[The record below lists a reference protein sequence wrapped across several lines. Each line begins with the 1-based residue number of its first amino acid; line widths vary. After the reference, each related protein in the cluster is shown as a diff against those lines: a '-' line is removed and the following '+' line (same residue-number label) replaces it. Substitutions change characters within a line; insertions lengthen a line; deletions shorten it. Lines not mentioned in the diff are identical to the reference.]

1 MEVFQG
7 WFESAVA
14 ALGIIGGWIL
24 RTLWMDMKDLSTKV
38 QSIEILVAGEYVKK
52 AEIAQLSESLFKKL
66 DRIEDKLDGK
76 VDK

>member
-1 MEVFQG
+1 MEFFQV
-7 WFESAVA
+7 WFEAAVA
-14 ALGIIGGWIL
+14 VIGLIIGWVL
-24 RTLWMDMKDLSTKV
+24 RTLWSDMKDLSTKV

-52 AEIAQLSESLFKKL
+52 AEIAQLSDSLFKKL

>member
-1 MEVFQG
+1 MDFFQG

-14 ALGIIGGWIL
+14 ALGVIGGWIL
-24 RTLWMDMKDLSTKV
+24 RNLWTDVRELSTKV
-38 QSIEILVAGEYVKK
+38 QSIELLVAGEYVKK
-52 AEIAQLSESLFKKL
+52 AEIAELSQSLFKKL